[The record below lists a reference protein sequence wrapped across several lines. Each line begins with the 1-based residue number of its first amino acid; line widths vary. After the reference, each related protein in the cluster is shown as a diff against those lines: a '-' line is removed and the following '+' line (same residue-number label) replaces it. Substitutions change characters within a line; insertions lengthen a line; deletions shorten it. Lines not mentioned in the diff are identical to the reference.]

1 MIDLSTYAKTLK
13 RKKPAV
19 FGLGISGLS
28 VIKAF
33 KRAGIECDAY
43 DDNPDSHKKANTA
56 GANIVDLTQADFSKY
71 GCLVLS
77 PGVPYHFPEM
87 HDVVKRAQEADVEIL
102 GDIELFSRAGIP
114 ESLRT
119 ISITGTNGKS
129 TTTSLVKH
137 ILQSSK
143 KKSVLAGNIGMP
155 ILNAKI
161 PAGDESYMVIEMS
174 SYQLDLCPSFGADI
188 AALINITPDHIDR
201 HGDMEGYALS
211 KSKIFQNNEGEA
223 VISIDDSYCE
233 KIYNTMKSEGRTP
246 VAVSVEKE
254 IESGVYIKGGQLFDV
269 IGQERIEVGSV
280 KNITLLNGMHNKQN
294 IAVAYAVTRLCGLE
308 AEDILEA
315 VYSYPGLP
323 HRQFPVRTINGVTY
337 INDSKAT
344 NAEAASKALTAHKN
358 VFWVLGGIAK
368 EGGLDGLERFADHIK
383 HAFVIGQAQ
392 EEFSDWLGRYGI
404 AHNLSQTLENAVKEA
419 HQMAQ
424 DERGQ
429 PGGSSVVLLS
439 PACASFDQFD
449 SFEHR
454 GDEFSKMI
462 EALDESSAS

>member
-1 MIDLSTYAKTLK
+1 MIDLSSHAKTWK

-28 VIKAF
+28 VIKAL

-43 DDNPDSHKKANTA
+43 DDNPDAHKKAKTA
-56 GANIVDLTQADFSKY
+56 GANIVDLSQADFSKY
-71 GCLVLS
+71 ACLILS
-77 PGVPYHFPEM
+77 PGVPYHFPET
-87 HDVVKRAQEADVEIL
+87 HEVVKRAQQAEVDIF
-102 GDIELFSRAGIP
+102 GDIELFGLAGIP
-114 ESLRT
+114 DSLKT

-129 TTTSLVKH
+129 TTTSLVNH
-137 ILQSSK
+137 IFQTSK

-161 PAGDESYMVIEMS
+161 PNADESYMVIEMS

-201 HGDMEGYALS
+201 HGDMEGYAAS
-211 KSKIFQNNEGEA
+211 KAKVFQNTAGKA
-223 VISIDDSYCE
+223 IVSMDDPYCE
-233 KIYNTMKSEGRTP
+233 KIYNTLKSQGRDP
-246 VAVSVEKE
+246 IAVSVVKE
-254 IESGVYIKGGQLFDV
+254 LESGIYVREGQLFDA
-269 IGQERIEVGSV
+269 IGQDPVEVGSV
-280 KNITLLNGMHNKQN
+280 NNITLLNGMHNKQN
-294 IAVAYAVTRLCGLE
+294 IAVAYAAARLCGLDPE
-308 AEDILEA
+308 AILEA

-344 NAEAASKALTAHKN
+344 NAEAASKALSAHKN
-358 VFWVLGGIAK
+358 VFWILGGIAK

-392 EEFSDWLGRYGI
+392 EEFSEWLGRYGI
-404 AHNLSQTLENAVKEA
+404 AHNLSQNLENAVKEA

-454 GDEFSKMI
+454 GDEFSKMV
-462 EALDESSAS
+462 EALD